1 MLNVLLIVIVAV
13 VVSRLADR
21 VTALQRRVTALEQRS
36 SAHATASQDAA
47 VTEESQ
53 QQPAV
58 QTVQT
63 ASAPQDITA
72 EDLLRADRV
81 GEVGRGASVRS
92 WFLHEWPM
100 KVGAL
105 LVLSAIGWMATY
117 AIIHDIIGPVGRTAL
132 AFVLGVAFY
141 VFGAYRIAQ
150 VYVQGA
156 VALFMGL
163 ITLAI
168 ALFAGVYYGF
178 FAPAVMIFP
187 LLVATVFVAYIAQ
200 RYARP
205 NLAAAS
211 IFFAFLVPL
220 LFIDMLSSAIVLLY
234 VLVLVLGVAPMIIRG
249 SWRDVLLLLA
259 LGAIAQSVILRA
271 VCGFD
276 VAGTAILFAA
286 IVLLFYGTHLVVILR
301 VRALRLW
308 DMAIGGTVGTLAW
321 LGTVMIVE
329 RDLQATVLA
338 IAATIFALGVFAVAR
353 SVAVRRVT
361 LVYGGVALGLV
372 CSAVASALLDN
383 IVALTFLA
391 TAAVTLYLLGLVI
404 ALWHGDMPSSEQSFY
419 KVSFTAFIVP
429 VLVTVTNVFAGL
441 FRWTDDVTTSAVA
454 PLMLPD
460 GTLAPPVPVYDVAV
474 RLHQIQMEALTLSV
488 IVATGAF
495 AIAGAVLQRVFGGN
509 LRWTQVHDSFH
520 KALVRIFGTIGT
532 AYASAALW
540 IGLQEFLPYG
550 VAVTIALV
558 IYAAIGVTF
567 YIHGG
572 RDGYKPYRVIGS
584 VFLILVATHLFLYD
598 FWTLSVVAKIA
609 VFALTGILFISTAFF
624 ARRTERIATD
634 DK

>member
-1 MLNVLLIVIVAV
+1 MLNFLLIVIVAV
-13 VVSRLADR
+13 VVSRLSNR
-21 VTALQRRVTALEQRS
+21 VTTLQRRVAALEQRS
-36 SAHATASQDAA
+36 SAHVTTSQDAA
-47 VTEESQ
+47 VTEVP
-53 QQPAV
+53 QQPAA

-72 EDLLRADRV
+72 EDLFRADRV

-117 AIIHDIIGPVGRTAL
+117 AMIHDIIGPVGRTAL

-178 FAPAVMIFP
+178 FVPAVMIFP

-220 LFIDMLSSAIVLLY
+220 LFIDMLSATIVLLY
-234 VLVLVLGVAPMIIRG
+234 VLVLALGVVPMIIRG
-249 SWRDVLLLLA
+249 LWRDVLLLLA
-259 LGAIAQSVILRA
+259 LGAIAQSVVLRA
-271 VCGFD
+271 VYGFD
-276 VAGTAILFAA
+276 AAGTAMLFAA
-286 IVLLFYGTHLVVILR
+286 IVLLLYGTHLTVILR
-301 VRALRLW
+301 VRALRLR

-329 RDLQATVLA
+329 RDLQAIVLA

-353 SVAVRRVT
+353 SVAARRAT

-383 IVALTFLA
+383 IVALTFLT

-404 ALWHGDMPSSEQSFY
+404 ALWRDDMSSSEQSLY

-429 VLVTVTNVFAGL
+429 VLVTVTSVFAGL
-441 FRWTDDVTTSAVA
+441 FRRTGDVTTSTAA

-460 GTLAPPVPVYDVAV
+460 GTLASPVPLPVYDVAA
-474 RLHQIQMEALTLSV
+474 RLHQMQMEALTLSV
-488 IVATGAF
+488 IVAIGAF
-495 AIAGAVLQRVFGGN
+495 AIAGVILQRIFGGN
-509 LRWTQVHDSFH
+509 LRWTQIHDGFH
-520 KALVRIFGTIGT
+520 KALVRIFGTIGA
-532 AYASAALW
+532 AYASASLW

-550 VAVTIALV
+550 AAVTIALV
-558 IYAAIGVTF
+558 IYAAIGVAF

-624 ARRTERIATD
+624 ARQSRHGIL
-634 DK
+634 